1 MSAPEK
7 EVSAKRAQGSE
18 IRAGMR
24 SEEGPDPS
32 GGDRVPLSGALA
44 DRHVAGDLTLARYR
58 KQLGDLHVAETG
70 LRERATRVEGAA
82 GREPEQAGDLG
93 ASQLDAQ
100 LRARDVRIGFWDR
113 RDERRGV
120 RVRRICDER
129 LGVRELDHAPQVHHA
144 DATE

>member
-32 GGDRVPLSGALA
+32 GGDRVSLSGALA

-58 KQLGDLHVAETG
+58 KQFRDLHVAEIG
-70 LRERATRVEGAA
+70 LRERATRVERAA

-93 ASQLDAQ
+93 APQLDAQ
-100 LRARDVRIGFWDR
+100 LRARDVRVRFRNG
-113 RDERRGV
+113 RDQRRGV
-120 RVRRICDER
+120 RVRRVGDER
-129 LGVRELDHAPQVHHA
+129 
-144 DATE
+144 